1 MTENI
6 LQDKYK
12 IIELV
17 GSGSQTEVYLSENLE
32 NNEKIAIKKLK
43 LSDSKEWKTI
53 ELFQRGVKVVKNLN
67 HSGIPKFVDSFYVDN
82 ETDREY
88 YLIEEFIDGET
99 LQKKLENGKF
109 FDISEVYAFTKDILE
124 ILNYLHNLHPPIIHR
139 DIKPSN
145 IMIDKN
151 NKVYLIDFGTI
162 QKEVFKK
169 DGGSTIVGTLGY
181 TPPEQ
186 LMGKSVLQSDLY
198 SVGATIIHLLTHK
211 SPSELELKNMTIQYK
226 NLVNID
232 NNFKLFID
240 KMIEPD
246 VEKRFQSSIVAYNSF
261 FNIVEKKIVIQTGIH
276 TKFILPFIIAVI
288 TILIGLY
295 FITITKPVTVIDKPI
310 DRPVYIQKTS
320 EKPIYS
326 TEENNIFKDNN
337 LYECVKDEL
346 SKNNLSVNYETV
358 KTVKLLTCPKRG
370 IVKLDGIE
378 YLTNLESFYIYNNEI
393 TDLTPLK
400 DLTQL
405 QKLSIFTNK
414 LTNIDDLK
422 NLVNL
427 DTLHIGFNKISD
439 ISVVANFKN
448 LESLSINYN
457 QIKDISPLKNLIL
470 LERIEAG
477 NNKIENISSLKNL
490 KKLKNL
496 DISDNF
502 IEDIS
507 IISNFESLEWL
518 TINNNKISDIS
529 PIENLNYIQS
539 LGISKNK
546 IKSLSSLK
554 NMKNL
559 KNLWAGENLIE
570 DISILAQL
578 TNIEQ
583 ISLYSNKIKDIN
595 DLSKLEY
602 VKSLSISGNCL
613 KNKTPLSNI
622 KKIDGIENQYGKCE

>member
-1 MTENI
+1 MRFQMTENI
-6 LQDKYK
+6 LQNKYK

-17 GSGSQTEVYLSENLE
+17 GSGSQTEVYLGENLE
-32 NNEKIAIKKLK
+32 NNEKIAVKKLK

-53 ELFQRGVKVVKNLN
+53 ELFQRGIKVLKNLN
-67 HSGIPKFVDSFYVDN
+67 HSGIPKFVDSFYIDN
-82 ETDREY
+82 EADREY

-99 LQKKLENGKF
+99 LQKKLENGNF
-109 FDISEVYAFTKDILE
+109 FDISEIYAFTKDMLE

-151 NKVYLIDFGTI
+151 NKIYLIDFGTI

-246 VEKRFQSSIVAYNSF
+246 VDKRFQSSIIAYNSF
-261 FNIVEKKIVIQTGIH
+261 FNIVEKKVVIQKGIH
-276 TKFILPFIIAVI
+276 TKFILPFITAIIVA
-288 TILIGLY
+288 LIGFY
-295 FITITKPVTVIDKPI
+295 FITISGPVIKPIIDKPI
-310 DRPVYIQKTS
+310 DKPVYIQRTS
-320 EKPIYS
+320 DKPIYS
-326 TEENNIFKDNN
+326 SEENNIFKDNN

-358 KTVKLLTCPKRG
+358 KTIKLLTCPKRG

-378 YLTNLESFYIYNNEI
+378 YLTNLESFYVYNNEI
-393 TDLTPLK
+393 ADLTPLK

-439 ISVVANFKN
+439 ISVVSNLKK

-457 QIKDISPLKNLIL
+457 EIKDISPLKNLML
-470 LERIEAG
+470 LERLEA
-477 NNKIENISSLKNL
+477 
-490 KKLKNL
+490 
-496 DISDNF
+496 D
-502 IEDIS
+502 
-507 IISNFESLEWL
+507 
-518 TINNNKISDIS
+518 NNKISDIS
-529 PIENLNYIQS
+529 SFENLKYIQS

-546 IKSLSSLK
+546 IKTLSSLK

-578 TNIEQ
+578 TNLEQ
-583 ISLYSNKIKDIN
+583 ISLYSNKIKDITE
-595 DLSKLEY
+595 LSKLEY

-613 KNKTPLSNI
+613 KKQTPLSNI
-622 KKIDGIENQYGKCE
+622 KKIDGIENQYGKCNE